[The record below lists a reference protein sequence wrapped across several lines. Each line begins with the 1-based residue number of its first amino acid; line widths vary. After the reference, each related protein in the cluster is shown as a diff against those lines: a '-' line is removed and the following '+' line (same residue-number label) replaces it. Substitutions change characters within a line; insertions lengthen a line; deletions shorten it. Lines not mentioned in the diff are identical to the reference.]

1 MLSGTGN
8 VSKDCSEA
16 ILDQWAATLISW
28 NKLGARP
35 KQLVHQ
41 TRLGIPDAL
50 RAEVWQRL
58 SGCSDEIMEKYRLLI
73 SKESSCESVIQRDI
87 SRTFPAHDFFKTAGG
102 LGQDSLFRLSKAYAV
117 YDEEVGY
124 CQGLSFLAAALL
136 LHMPEEQAF
145 CVLVRIMYHYKL
157 RDLFKDGFENLNM
170 RLYQLNRL
178 MEDQLPDLWQHF
190 QDKGVEEHMYGSQW
204 FLTLYTAK
212 FPLHLV
218 FHILD
223 VFLLQGIDTL
233 FQVALALLKVSCIK
247 ISTKIYCLKSS
258 FFTNGFSM
266 RLLLFLILWSRV
278 FIRVLK

>member
-1 MLSGTGN
+1 MLSGTGD

-16 ILDQWAATLISW
+16 ILEQWADTLSKW
-28 NKLGARP
+28 TQSGSRP
-35 KQLVHQ
+35 KQLVQ
-41 TRLGIPDAL
+41 LARQGIPDAL

-58 SGCSDEIMEKYRLLI
+58 AGYSDEVMDKYRILI

-117 YDEEVGY
+117 HDEEIGY

-145 CVLVRIMYHYKL
+145 CVLVRIMYQYKL

-178 MEDQLPDLWQHF
+178 MEDQVPDLWQHF

-204 FLTLYTAK
+204 FLTLFTAK
-212 FPLHLV
+212 FPLHMV

-233 FQVALALLKVSCIK
+233 FQVALALLKVL
-247 ISTKIYCLKSS
+247 Y
-258 FFTNGFSM
+258 FE
-266 RLLLFLILWSRV
+266 
-278 FIRVLK
+278 